1 MWPNENQQTINCEEV
16 QVLTRSE
23 KEGEYRRR
31 STASILLIVDKT
43 IAKVYLGSNTNTIKQ
58 LSRTPINR
66 LERFPKRQKLRH
78 IFIIVF

>member
-16 QVLTRSE
+16 QVLARSE

-58 LSRTPINR
+58 LSRTPIKR